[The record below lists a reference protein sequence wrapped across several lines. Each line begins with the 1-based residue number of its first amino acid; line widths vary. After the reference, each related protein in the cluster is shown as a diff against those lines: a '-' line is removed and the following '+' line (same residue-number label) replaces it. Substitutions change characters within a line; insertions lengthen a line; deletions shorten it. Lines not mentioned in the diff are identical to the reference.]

1 VLLFVNLNNDKENEY
16 VSDGMIE
23 EIINNATSSGSG
35 AGGQPRETSA
45 EKSVP
50 DGIRTRGRPTY
61 PTGGIEAE
69 KSDFSSENFDPS
81 TACALCGHPRPPQL
95 GTPNT
100 ERDHRSFGGG
110 AAGRQVD
117 RVDAS
122 SAELVT
128 IRRK

>member
-50 DGIRTRGRPTY
+50 DGIRRLGVGAKKLNRDATLPRTFS
-61 PTGGIEAE
+61 
-69 KSDFSSENFDPS
+69 KSFRIPFRRFASRS
-81 TACALCGHPRPPQL
+81 TAYR
-95 GTPNT
+95 
-100 ERDHRSFGGG
+100 
-110 AAGRQVD
+110 
-117 RVDAS
+117 
-122 SAELVT
+122 
-128 IRRK
+128 